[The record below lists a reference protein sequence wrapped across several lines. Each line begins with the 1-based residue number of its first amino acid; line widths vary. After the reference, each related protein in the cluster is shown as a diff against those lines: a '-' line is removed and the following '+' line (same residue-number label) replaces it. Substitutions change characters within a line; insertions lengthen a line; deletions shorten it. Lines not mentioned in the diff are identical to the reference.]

1 MTRYLITGANRGIGL
16 ALVAQLL
23 KRPDA
28 TVLAT
33 CRDPLQA
40 DDLQALNAQYGERLT
55 VLPLEQADAQSIRS
69 LAGRAA
75 EHVEALDVLIN
86 NAAINV
92 DDHVQSL
99 TGITQETMLE
109 VLNVNTVGPLLVAQ
123 ALVGLLRKG
132 QNPKLINISTQMAS
146 IEQRTYG
153 GSYAYT
159 ASKAALNMT
168 TRGLAADLRGVTVI
182 ALDPGWVKTRMGG
195 RGAQLTTE
203 ESALGVLRVI
213 DGLTPADS
221 GGYFRW
227 NGKRLP
233 W

>member
-1 MTRYLITGANRGIGL
+1 MTRYFITGCNRGIGL
-16 ALVAQLL
+16 ELVRQALL
-23 KRPDA
+23 RPNT

-55 VLPLEQADAQSIRS
+55 VLPLELTNETSIYKVAA
-69 LAGRAA
+69 LASQ
-75 EHVEALDVLIN
+75 HIDALDVLIN
-86 NAAINV
+86 NGAINV
-92 DDHVQSL
+92 DDAAQSL
-99 TGITQETMLE
+99 SGITQKTFLE
-109 VLNVNTVGPLLVAQ
+109 VLNINTVAPLLVAQ
-123 ALVGLLRKG
+123 VLAGLLRKG
-132 QNPKLINISTQMAS
+132 TSPKLVNISSEMGS
-146 IEQRTYG
+146 IDRRNYG
-153 GSYAYT
+153 GDYAYC

-195 RGAQLTTE
+195 AGAQLSTE
-203 ESALGVLRVI
+203 ESALGVLSVI
-213 DGLTPADS
+213 DGLKLSDS